1 LAAPN
6 RFMVDIDFMA
16 SILFVCTANRFRS
29 PLAALYF
36 AREVVRRGD
45 DNQITVSSAG
55 TWAMSG
61 MPAMPKAVQLG
72 EDFDLDLSFHRSRVI
87 TAEMLSRADLILVME
102 GGHKEA
108 IVHEFPGTQGRVF
121 LLTEAA
127 GKSAV
132 DVPDPY
138 GEEQAPPGDV
148 AREIIDL
155 IDEAYEQIIALAR
168 TMDTKNAQ

>member
-1 LAAPN
+1 
-6 RFMVDIDFMA
+6 MA

-102 GGHKEA
+102 AGHKEA
-108 IVHEFPGTQGRVF
+108 LTHEFPGTADRVY
-121 LLTEAA
+121 LLTEVVE
-127 GKSAV
+127 GL
-132 DVPDPY
+132 DVNIPDPY
-138 GEEQAPPGDV
+138 GEAQADPEDV
-148 AREIIDL
+148 VNEIVGL
-155 IDEAYEQIIALAR
+155 IDNGYEQLLSLAKKMENKR
-168 TMDTKNAQ
+168 VQ